1 MAPSM
6 TQLLIILLVV
16 VVLFGA
22 KKLPEIGG
30 GLGKAI
36 KNFKKASIEPDEID
50 ITPTKKS
57 SGKKKTAAK
66 SEDDEA

>member
-50 ITPTKKS
+50 ITPAKKS
-57 SGKKKTAAK
+57 AKKKTAATG
-66 SEDDEA
+66 DDRDEA

>member
-6 TQLLIILLVV
+6 TQILIILLVV

-36 KNFKKASIEPDEID
+36 KNFRKASIEPDEID
-50 ITPTKKS
+50 ITPKASPKKDPVEEE
-57 SGKKKTAAK
+57 KK
-66 SEDDEA
+66 

>member
-6 TQLLIILLVV
+6 TQLLIVLLVV

-36 KNFKKASIEPDEID
+36 KNFKKASQEPDEID
-50 ITPTKKS
+50 ITPAA
-57 SGKKKTAAK
+57 KKTES
-66 SEDDEA
+66 SEENKKN

>member
-50 ITPTKKS
+50 ITPSKKS
-57 SGKKKTAAK
+57 SKKKSAAK
-66 SEDDEA
+66 SDDNDEA

>member
-6 TQLLIILLVV
+6 WQLLIVLLIV

-36 KNFKKASIEPDEID
+36 KNFKKATLEPDEID
-50 ITPTKKS
+50 ITPTA
-57 SGKKKTAAK
+57 KKKEPEEEKKDA
-66 SEDDEA
+66 

>member
-1 MAPSM
+1 MMPSLW
-6 TQLLIILLVV
+6 QILIVLLVV

-36 KNFKKASIEPDEID
+36 RNFKKATSEPDEID
-50 ITPTKKS
+50 ITPKSAPKS
-57 SGKKKTAAK
+57 S
-66 SEDDEA
+66 SESDSSKNSESK

>member
-1 MAPSM
+1 MTPSM
-6 TQLLIILLVV
+6 PQILIVLLIVV
-16 VVLFGA
+16 ILFGA

-50 ITPTKKS
+50 ITPTA
-57 SGKKKTAAK
+57 KKKQPAD
-66 SEDDEA
+66 EDKEA